1 MLERL
6 FRLWWR
12 KRQEANKTTKQQQ
25 PYNQINAS
33 QIMKVNDSLII
44 WIMVSSRFVFIGG
57 VTLSRT
63 MECFEIGE
71 WWWRSNLDVRE
82 WQQAGR
88 GSREECF
95 YKVYTE
101 QTLRHFPKGLCWC
114 GNALPVWYHIPS
126 PHRLSRSFWWAA
138 PWLGLAV
145 GWCLDDYIQNS
156 GPSIKERGRSVTG
169 ELSWPFT
176 G

>member
-1 MLERL
+1 MEEKTRG
-6 FRLWWR
+6 
-12 KRQEANKTTKQQQ
+12 KQNNKTTTTLQSNKCKSD
-25 PYNQINAS
+25 NEG
-33 QIMKVNDSLII
+33 NDSLII
-44 WIMVSSRFVFIGG
+44 WIMVSRFVFIGG
-57 VTLSRT
+57 ATLSRT
-63 MECFEIGE
+63 MECFKIGE
-71 WWWRSNLDVRE
+71 WWWCSNLDVRE

-101 QTLRHFPKGLCWC
+101 QTLRHFPKGLYWC

-156 GPSIKERGRSVTG
+156 APSI
-169 ELSWPFT
+169 
-176 G
+176 